1 MYDVEISSYFCE
13 IFVKI
18 FIFNNIDFIY
28 IIWLKNNNNMNLLN
42 HIRIIVLI
50 DSIINN
56 SNVYNLVN
64 ILYHF
69 ILRIIFNFLLII
81 RNDIEDYCLHNF
93 ILYFFIYIIFLRF
106 YLIIEKYEN
115 NWLWKFYVFYISM
128 IFFNKKRMK
137 SWFFLL

>member
-1 MYDVEISSYFCE
+1 
-13 IFVKI
+13 
-18 FIFNNIDFIY
+18 
-28 IIWLKNNNNMNLLN
+28 MNLLN

-115 NWLWKFYVFYISM
+115 N
-128 IFFNKKRMK
+128 
-137 SWFFLL
+137 